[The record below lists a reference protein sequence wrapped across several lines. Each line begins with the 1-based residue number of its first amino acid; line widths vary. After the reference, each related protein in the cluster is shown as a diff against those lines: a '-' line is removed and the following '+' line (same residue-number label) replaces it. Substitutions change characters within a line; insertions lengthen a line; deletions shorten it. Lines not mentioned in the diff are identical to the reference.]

1 MVLITEIMI
10 GVNIL
15 ISLFVVI
22 QKSRCTEIR
31 SSCCCCDI
39 EIERDVINPSEN
51 SENEDIATGTQV
63 TAGTQVITATPVNS
77 NANKL

>member
-1 MVLITEIMI
+1 MV

-51 SENEDIATGTQV
+51 EDIV
-63 TAGTQVITATPVNS
+63 TATPVN
-77 NANKL
+77 ANKL

>member
-1 MVLITEIMI
+1 MVLITEIMV

-15 ISLFVVI
+15 ISMFVVI

-39 EIERDVINPSEN
+39 EIERDVINPSSQN
-51 SENEDIATGTQV
+51 ENEDIV
-63 TAGTQVITATPVNS
+63 TATPVNT

>member
-1 MVLITEIMI
+1 MV

-39 EIERDVINPSEN
+39 EIERDVINPSSQNET
-51 SENEDIATGTQV
+51 EDIATGAQVTAGTQV
-63 TAGTQVITATPVNS
+63 TTGTQVITATPVN
-77 NANKL
+77 KL